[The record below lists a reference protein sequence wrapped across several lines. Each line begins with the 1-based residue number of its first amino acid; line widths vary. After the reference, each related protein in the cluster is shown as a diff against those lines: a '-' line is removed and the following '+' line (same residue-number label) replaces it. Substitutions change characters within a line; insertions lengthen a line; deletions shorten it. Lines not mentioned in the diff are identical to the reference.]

1 MKSIKK
7 ILVPVFTLLI
17 VFMSCKKDEHKNYFE
32 GGTPPALTATR
43 ANTIPLSF
51 SAKDDEVIKLTWTNP
66 DYKFTTGV
74 SSQDVN
80 YLIEIDTTG
89 ANFTN
94 PNRQSIAVSQEFEKT
109 FTDGQINDYLL
120 NQLVLVPGVSHNIE
134 IRVTSTLGNN
144 SVPLYSN
151 VLKYQVVP
159 YTIPPKVEPP
169 TNGTLWITGD
179 AAPSG
184 WANPLGVP
192 HDVKQSFI
200 KISNTLYEL
209 TLNMPGGGAY
219 KLIQEQGVWGTQY
232 HMLLGGTWEGGD
244 FEKKDADPGF
254 PGPPS
259 AGTYKI
265 TVDFQRGKFKVVKL

>member
-1 MKSIKK
+1 MQ
-7 ILVPVFTLLI
+7 
-17 VFMSCKKDEHKNYFE
+17 
-32 GGTPPALTATR
+32 
-43 ANTIPLSF
+43 F

-151 VLKYQVVP
+151 VLKYQVV
-159 YTIPPKVEPP
+159 
-169 TNGTLWITGD
+169 TLHH
-179 AAPSG
+179 S
-184 WANPLGVP
+184 
-192 HDVKQSFI
+192 S
-200 KISNTLYEL
+200 
-209 TLNMPGGGAY
+209 
-219 KLIQEQGVWGTQY
+219 
-232 HMLLGGTWEGGD
+232 
-244 FEKKDADPGF
+244 
-254 PGPPS
+254 
-259 AGTYKI
+259 
-265 TVDFQRGKFKVVKL
+265 